1 MRFTTCH
8 SAFYI
13 SICVFSRMFFIQSF
27 AHLLL
32 TCRAPAGAT
41 VIPYSTCS
49 QNNVTQQKI
58 MKNYVTQLQ
67 RVGLGCY
74 STASINRFKTNQQL
88 CLKLRIATT
97 TLHMNMILINS
108 NQKHPD
114 VNKSSTGI
122 DLLWAGSC
130 LTCTVYRALHNCTLS
145 PTLAG
150 R

>member
-1 MRFTTCH
+1 
-8 SAFYI
+8 
-13 SICVFSRMFFIQSF
+13 
-27 AHLLL
+27 
-32 TCRAPAGAT
+32 
-41 VIPYSTCS
+41 
-49 QNNVTQQKI
+49 
-58 MKNYVTQLQ
+58 MKNYVSQLQ

-74 STASINRFKTNQQL
+74 STASINRVKTKQQL
-88 CLKLRIATT
+88 CLKQRIATT

-108 NQKHPD
+108 NQQHTD

-150 R
+150 RQTYFPPTAASSSLAVIPSCHSHFPTGSQPGFPQQRSKRSFPLPEISIGGLTRT